1 MSIKYWLP
9 LVVFLCLQTPALAG
23 RYGSA
28 PFDPSPE
35 DDEHFV
41 VDEAPG
47 ELDTGCTYR
56 DGSPLT
62 FKVKINRY
70 VGPTNDNGTL
80 KNIDQLIKQGVISEY
95 AELKMPNY
103 DVDSSA
109 SINPETDLA
118 YFNGTPIG
126 KLTGVN
132 NAWETNSFKIPTKLI
147 KFPARRGSNGANGS
161 EVSAPEPAENE
172 IRIDIDTTYGGWCAA
187 IDWAQIQFKA
197 MAPLLLIHGTG
208 ANPEAAWEVLPGVTN
223 YLTGL
228 GIPFEHNIQLGPN
241 DSIFAQRDR
250 NGNIVGQGNAEALV
264 EHIRNNATSFGVQ
277 KVHLVGHSKGGL
289 DSRGYLSRYL
299 PPNVDRVLS
308 LHTLSTPHQGSVL
321 ANLSVAQRENAALAT
336 FVTDNQDVR
345 NFLDADFFLT
355 GITAITGFGPQRPA
369 LDNLRVE
376 AMAAFNRTNT
386 FPSRVKLYTYSAD
399 ADLDDGCMNLNQQC
413 EITAAEARPLIPNNA
428 PDWAASFIAT
438 MQYRILR
445 DVSTVEINQRKILG
459 YTYRVDLTANCTS
472 TPQRNDLL
480 VTNTS
485 AKHPSQRRH
494 FGPSDR
500 NHRNMKDPA
509 TLDQVLET
517 IRTDFPVK

>member
-9 LVVFLCLQTPALAG
+9 LVAFLCLQTPALAE

-35 DDEHFV
+35 DDEHFM
-41 VDEAPG
+41 VDKAPG
-47 ELDTGCTYR
+47 NLDTGCTYR
-56 DGSPLT
+56 DGSPLR

-70 VGPTNDNGTL
+70 VGPTEDNGTL
-80 KNIDQLIKQGVISEY
+80 KNIGQLIERGVISEY

-109 SINPETDLA
+109 RINPETDLV

-132 NAWETNSFKIPTKLI
+132 NAWETNSFKIPTRLI
-147 KFPARRGSNGANGS
+147 KFPARRGSNGADNS
-161 EVSAPEPAENE
+161 EVSAPDPAENE
-172 IRIDIDTTYGGWCAA
+172 IRIDIDTTEGGWCAA

-208 ANPEAAWEVLPGVTN
+208 ANPKAAWEELPGVTN

-228 GIPFEHNIQLGPN
+228 GIPFEHKIQLGPN
-241 DSIFAQRDR
+241 ARIFEGKNRQGEIE
-250 NGNIVGQGNAEALV
+250 NGNAEALV
-264 EHIRNNATSFGVQ
+264 QHIRNNAASFGVQ
-277 KVHLVGHSKGGL
+277 KVHLVAHSKGGL

-299 PPNVDRVLS
+299 PPDVDRVLS
-308 LHTLSTPHQGSVL
+308 LHTLSTPHQGSIL
-321 ANLSVAQRENAALAT
+321 ANLSVAQREKAVLAT
-336 FVTDNQDVR
+336 FVTDNEDVR
-345 NFLDADFFLT
+345 NFLDGDLLFT

-369 LDNLRVE
+369 LDDLRVE
-376 AMAAFNRTNT
+376 AMTAFNRSNT

-413 EITAAEARPLIPNNA
+413 QITAAEARPAVPNFA
-428 PDWAASFIAT
+428 PDFAASFIAS

-445 DVSTVEINQRKILG
+445 DVSTVEINQRKILDN
-459 YTYRVDLTANCTS
+459 TYRIDVTANRTS
-472 TPQRNDLL
+472 T
-480 VTNTS
+480 
-485 AKHPSQRRH
+485 
-494 FGPSDR
+494 
-500 NHRNMKDPA
+500 
-509 TLDQVLET
+509 
-517 IRTDFPVK
+517 